1 MGGEVMKKLKEKF
14 RNLYSVHDQYDKS
27 IALILAKSAQ
37 EAKKIWYDTDNH
49 ELIFITKNQVQ
60 KVHFK
65 EIKKAFV
72 PSKLSE
78 LLSEKR
84 IQPRKSLLCTKLA
97 RYYVL

>member
-1 MGGEVMKKLKEKF
+1 MKKLKEKL
-14 RNLYSVHDQYDKS
+14 RNLYSVHDIEDKA
-27 IALILAKSAQ
+27 IALILAKNSQ
-37 EAKKIWYDTDNH
+37 EARKIWYDLDNH
-49 ELIFITKNQVQ
+49 ELIFVSKTQVQ

-84 IQPRKSLLCTKLA
+84 IIPYHSLLCTKLA
-97 RYYVL
+97 RYYAL